1 MTRWSSR
8 RLFGLVLALFVS
20 VGLALSGAH
29 AGQMGGKMMMS
40 GADHSMSGSC
50 GGCDNDNDKA
60 PNGCKA
66 LCVGAVPALVPVGSA
81 VLALEPADFQALAP
95 IVRVGQAR
103 PPDPFP
109 PRPSMIV

>member
-20 VGLALSGAH
+20 VGLVMSGAH
-29 AGQMGGKMMMS
+29 AGPMGGKMMMS
-40 GADHSMSGSC
+40 GADQSMSGSC
-50 GGCDNDNDKA
+50 AGCDNDKTPSD
-60 PNGCKA
+60 CKA

-95 IVRVGQAR
+95 LVRVGQAR

-109 PRPSMIV
+109 PRPFMIV

>member
-1 MTRWSSR
+1 MTRWPSP
-8 RLFGLVLALFVS
+8 RLFGLILAIFVS

-29 AGQMGGKMMMS
+29 AGPMGGKGMMS
-40 GADHSMSGSC
+40 SADQSTSGSC
-50 GGCDNDNDKA
+50 ASCDNDKA
-60 PNGCKA
+60 PSDCKA

-81 VLALEPADFQALAP
+81 VVAIEPADFQALVP